1 MKKTLRCENA
11 TERLEVN
18 RDITPL
24 AARSISTHTHPMTP
38 EKEKKIATISAA
50 VSGVFLAVVL
60 FFAARRGMD
69 VPVSYAFFIA
79 GVMGVADFYLMR
91 FVLIASG
98 RKR

>member
-1 MKKTLRCENA
+1 MLA
-11 TERLEVN
+11 QIRL
-18 RDITPL
+18 PL
-24 AARSISTHTHPMTP
+24 HTHPMTP

-60 FFAARRGMD
+60 FFVARRVMD

-79 GVMGVADFYLMR
+79 GVMGIADFYLMR
-91 FVLIASG
+91 WVLIASG